1 MTRARTI
8 QEILQQQREERER
21 ERLAAF
27 LLKLFAV
34 HILIVTLY
42 FYIIKP

>member
-8 QEILQQQREERER
+8 QEVLQQQREERER

-27 LLKLFAV
+27 LLKLFFA
-34 HILIVTLY
+34 HLIIVTLY
-42 FYIIKP
+42 FYFSK